1 MKELGQLLRDSDP
14 VAGESFPVVA
24 IDRMLGRLRLEA
36 EGGDRQTGDDRVR
49 FGVAW
54 RVTATSL
61 ACAAVV
67 LVAAVAQRESRTGR
81 VVVVENGPERGRVQ
95 RADQLAVAD
104 ARAKAP
110 AHVVPVRQLQFATP
124 EGIRVFWTFDP
135 DFQEN

>member
-24 IDRMLGRLRLEA
+24 IDRMLGRLRHEA

-95 RADQLAVAD
+95 RADQLATA
-104 ARAKAP
+104 
-110 AHVVPVRQLQFATP
+110 VVPVRQLQFATP